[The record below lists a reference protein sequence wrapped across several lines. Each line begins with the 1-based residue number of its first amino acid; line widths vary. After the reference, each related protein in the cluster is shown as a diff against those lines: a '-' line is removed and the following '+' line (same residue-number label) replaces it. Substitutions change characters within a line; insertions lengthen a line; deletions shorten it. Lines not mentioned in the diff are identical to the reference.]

1 MAGWVCSACGGE
13 NPERTRFCGHC
24 GAPADT
30 AATPT
35 EPDVADAL
43 RSFVAGPVAERL
55 VESGG
60 SLPEERRLV
69 TALFA
74 DVSGFTSLAD
84 RLDPEQLLEVID
96 PVIAALSSVVGRHGG
111 YVEKFAGDAL
121 MALFGAPVSHEDD
134 AVRAVRVALAMHAEL
149 ERIVADLPHE
159 AELTL
164 HVGINSGHGI
174 ARILGSEARMDYAV
188 LGDAVILAQRLE
200 SAAPPGETYVSEST
214 VRLTED
220 AFEFE
225 PVGELTL
232 KGKAKPV
239 PAWRVVRA
247 RERGDGRA
255 GAALVGR
262 QHELAV
268 VRAAVGAL
276 AGGNGGVL
284 AITGEPGIGKSRL
297 TAAAQEQ
304 ARAGGARL
312 LQARCL
318 SYGASLPYWPYVDII
333 RGFAGLSSEDD
344 PTTTRA
350 RLADAV
356 GAPAPFFAR
365 LLGLPVDDGAV
376 ARLEPEAF
384 RRGLHDAVR
393 AWLASL
399 SPLLISLEDVH
410 WMDPSSFELTEELI
424 RLRSG
429 APILFIVVARPEARE
444 QLAGLDGRSIELGP
458 LTRDGVGQLAAATL
472 GGAAPDEL
480 IDFIERRTSG
490 NPLFVEELVRTL
502 RDRNALELTS
512 GGWAMRTGWDVRDLP
527 PSIEGLLAARID
539 LLSRDSAALLQT
551 ASVIGR
557 RVPVPLLERVAGNGS
572 LTTAVDELVRS
583 GFLERGEGETL
594 LFHHA
599 LVQDAA
605 YERLLQRRRRE
616 LHLRVAESAEQLYG
630 SGEHVID
637 LLARHLY
644 LGGGE
649 QARDYLV
656 RAGTRAKRLF
666 ANEEAILHLERAR
679 ELDADAPDVNVALGE
694 LYELVGRYD
703 DALQRYVDVKRG
715 TPDDVRAWA
724 GLAATF
730 RKQGRYDD
738 SLAAVN
744 EALATPALKGA
755 DLVPLWIENSWTL
768 AVSGHYEQAI
778 DVLLAGLASVEP
790 REDALVG
797 RLLLEL
803 AVSEMFTGRL
813 ADALEHGLRA
823 ERMLAAHDDT
833 VGLAKAMRV
842 LGAVY
847 EKQDRLNDAA
857 SVLRRGVE
865 LAYRVGSVEEAGG
878 CLINLG
884 MVELKRQRIAE
895 AINCDHEAIELFERV
910 GHGSGR
916 AIGYANLAEK
926 LTAKGDLPQALETAE
941 HALELAGAIGL
952 AYTVADVTK
961 TIASIKLEEGDLEA
975 AGSRAEEAAALFAE
989 VGAPAAAGDALSVAA
1004 QAWERAGEKER
1015 ATEVSVRAR
1024 SYSASA

>member
-1 MAGWVCSACGGE
+1 
-13 NPERTRFCGHC
+13 
-24 GAPADT
+24 
-30 AATPT
+30 
-35 EPDVADAL
+35 
-43 RSFVAGPVAERL
+43 
-55 VESGG
+55 
-60 SLPEERRLV
+60 
-69 TALFA
+69 
-74 DVSGFTSLAD
+74 
-84 RLDPEQLLEVID
+84 
-96 PVIAALSSVVGRHGG
+96 
-111 YVEKFAGDAL
+111 
-121 MALFGAPVSHEDD
+121 
-134 AVRAVRVALAMHAEL
+134 
-149 ERIVADLPHE
+149 
-159 AELTL
+159 
-164 HVGINSGHGI
+164 
-174 ARILGSEARMDYAV
+174 
-188 LGDAVILAQRLE
+188 
-200 SAAPPGETYVSEST
+200 
-214 VRLTED
+214 
-220 AFEFE
+220 
-225 PVGELTL
+225 
-232 KGKAKPV
+232 
-239 PAWRVVRA
+239 
-247 RERGDGRA
+247 
-255 GAALVGR
+255 
-262 QHELAV
+262 
-268 VRAAVGAL
+268 
-276 AGGNGGVL
+276 
-284 AITGEPGIGKSRL
+284 
-297 TAAAQEQ
+297 
-304 ARAGGARL
+304 
-312 LQARCL
+312 
-318 SYGASLPYWPYVDII
+318 
-333 RGFAGLSSEDD
+333 
-344 PTTTRA
+344 
-350 RLADAV
+350 
-356 GAPAPFFAR
+356 
-365 LLGLPVDDGAV
+365 
-376 ARLEPEAF
+376 
-384 RRGLHDAVR
+384 
-393 AWLASL
+393 
-399 SPLLISLEDVH
+399 
-410 WMDPSSFELTEELI
+410 
-424 RLRSG
+424 
-429 APILFIVVARPEARE
+429 
-444 QLAGLDGRSIELGP
+444 
-458 LTRDGVGQLAAATL
+458 
-472 GGAAPDEL
+472 
-480 IDFIERRTSG
+480 
-490 NPLFVEELVRTL
+490 
-502 RDRNALELTS
+502 
-512 GGWAMRTGWDVRDLP
+512 
-527 PSIEGLLAARID
+527 
-539 LLSRDSAALLQT
+539 
-551 ASVIGR
+551 
-557 RVPVPLLERVAGNGS
+557 VPLLERVAGNGS
-572 LTTAVDELVRS
+572 LTTAVDELVTS
-583 GFLERGEGETL
+583 GFLDRGEGKTL

-649 QARDYLV
+649 KARDYLV

-679 ELDADAPDVNVALGE
+679 ELDADATDVNVALGE

-703 DALQRYVDVKRG
+703 DALQRYEDVKCA

-724 GLAATF
+724 GLAATL

-744 EALATPALKGA
+744 EALATTALKGA

-768 AVSGHYEQAI
+768 AVSGHYDQAI

-790 REDALVG
+790 RADALVG

-823 ERMLAAHDDT
+823 ERMLDARHDT

-884 MVELKRQRIAE
+884 MVELKRERIAE
-895 AINCDHEAIELFERV
+895 AISCDHEAIELFERV

-926 LTAKGDLPQALETAE
+926 LTAKGDLQEALETAE
-941 HALELAGAIGL
+941 HALELASAIGL

-975 AGSRAEEAAALFAE
+975 AGSRAEEAAALFDE